1 MPHEL
6 PSVTRLSSLAMSQRG
21 SGISPYQD
29 MPLGALMHFAPYAGY
44 ADDFVFYE
52 GPVAA
57 ATAAGL
63 TVGLT
68 GTGAIAQSTTHLNGA
83 GVLRHTLP
91 AAADA
96 VSFETDL
103 ALVEIGS
110 KQIKAAVVVQA
121 SDMANADLHFG
132 LGTVAIVHGTADSA
146 DMVEVKW
153 DAANSVIE
161 LRTQKDTGGVTTTAA
176 STDLSALVAGRVGLI
191 HLGIVVAPS
200 AVVAVV
206 SLGDVVSWQTV
217 ASLLLTDASVPT
229 AGDPLGM
236 YLASVRAAAA
246 STVDHDFWSFTVER

>member
-1 MPHEL
+1 MAQ
-6 PSVTRLSSLAMSQRG
+6 VTRLINLAMAQKG
-21 SGISPYQD
+21 SGLSPYED
-29 MPLGALMHFAPYAGY
+29 MPIGAMGHFSPWAGY
-44 ADDFVFYE
+44 ADDFVFYQ

-57 ATAAGL
+57 ATAGGL

-68 GTGAIAQSTTHLNGA
+68 GTGTIAQSAPHLNGA

-103 ALVEIGS
+103 AIVEIGP
-110 KQIKAAVVVQA
+110 KQIKVATVVEA

-132 LGTVAIVHGTADSA
+132 LGTVGIVHGTADAA
-146 DMVEVKW
+146 DMIEVKW

-176 STDLSALVAGRVGLI
+176 PTALSALVAGRVGLI
-191 HLGIVVAPS
+191 HLGVIVAPS

-206 SLGDVVSWQTV
+206 ALGDPVSWQTV

-229 AGDPLGM
+229 VGDPMGM

-246 STVDHDFWSFTVER
+246 ATVDHDFWSLAVER